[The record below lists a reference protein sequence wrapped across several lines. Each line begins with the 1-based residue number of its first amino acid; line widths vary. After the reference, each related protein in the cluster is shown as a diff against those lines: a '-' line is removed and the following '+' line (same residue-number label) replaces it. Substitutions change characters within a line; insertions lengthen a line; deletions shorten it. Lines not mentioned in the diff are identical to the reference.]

1 MKKDNY
7 KTLIQ
12 KRTKYSVKKVKE
24 LQADYLSKFNQFLT
38 SEIETKIQ
46 NPDFAQI
53 LKYSIQAGGKRI
65 RPLFVF
71 AVCKMFNRPIDQT
84 VFKAAAAIECLHT
97 YSLIHDDLPAMDNDD
112 YRRGQL
118 TSHKKFG
125 EANAILAG
133 DALLTLGLQWLAEL
147 PNHASDIVA
156 YVSQAVGPNG
166 MVYGQYL
173 DVRSETD
180 QSIQDI
186 AKIHHL
192 KTSRLFQASLY
203 TGLKLSEATAD
214 EISSTLRFGDA
225 FGLAFQIFDDLDD
238 AKQSS
243 PEGHDD
249 QDKTTYVSVYGI
261 DGAQSHLTEEISK
274 ARLALIDMSG
284 CDYLLDFLDYFDSE
298 E

>member
-1 MKKDNY
+1 ME
-7 KTLIQ
+7 
-12 KRTKYSVKKVKE
+12 KVRE
-24 LQADYLSKFNQFLT
+24 LQSEYLSDFNQFLT
-38 SEIETKIQ
+38 SEIESQIVDS
-46 NPDFAQI
+46 DFAEI
-53 LKYSIQAGGKRI
+53 LNYSIQAGGKRI

-71 AVCKMFNRPIDQT
+71 AVCRMLNRKIDET

-147 PNHASDIVA
+147 PNYAGDIVA
-156 YVSQAVGPNG
+156 YVSRAIGPNG

-173 DVRSETD
+173 DVLSETD
-180 QSIQDI
+180 QSIQDV

-203 TGLKLSEATAD
+203 TGLKLSDATAE
-214 EISSTLRFGDA
+214 EISSTLDFGDA

-238 AKQSS
+238 ANQAAL
-243 PEGHDD
+243 EGHDD
-249 QDKTTYVSVYGI
+249 EDKTTYVSIYGI
-261 DGAQSHLTEEISK
+261 DGAQSHLAEEISK
-274 ARLALIDMSG
+274 AKSALVAIPG
-284 CDYLLDFLDYFDSE
+284 RDYLLDFLDYFDSGE
-298 E
+298 

>member
-1 MKKDNY
+1 ME
-7 KTLIQ
+7 
-12 KRTKYSVKKVKE
+12 KVRE
-24 LQADYLSKFNQFLT
+24 LQSEYLSDFNQFLT
-38 SEIETKIQ
+38 SEIESQIVDS
-46 NPDFAQI
+46 DFAEI
-53 LKYSIQAGGKRI
+53 LNYSIQAGGKRI

-71 AVCKMFNRPIDQT
+71 AVCRMLNRKIDET

-97 YSLIHDDLPAMDNDD
+97 YSLIHDDLPDMDNDD

-147 PNHASDIVA
+147 PNCAGDIVA
-156 YVSQAVGPNG
+156 YVSRAIGANG

-173 DVRSETD
+173 DVLSETD
-180 QSIQDI
+180 QSIQDV

-203 TGLKLSEATAD
+203 TGLKLSDATAE
-214 EISSTLRFGDA
+214 EISSTLDFGDA

-238 AKQSS
+238 ANQAAL
-243 PEGHDD
+243 EGHDD
-249 QDKTTYVSVYGI
+249 EDKTTYVSIYGI
-261 DGAQSHLTEEISK
+261 DGAQSHLAEEISK
-274 ARLALIDMSG
+274 AKSALAAIPG
-284 CDYLLDFLDYFDSE
+284 RDYLLDFLDYFDSGE
-298 E
+298 

>member
-1 MKKDNY
+1 ME
-7 KTLIQ
+7 
-12 KRTKYSVKKVKE
+12 KVKE
-24 LQADYLSKFNQFLT
+24 LQADYLSEFNQFLT
-38 SEIETKIQ
+38 SEIETNIQ
-46 NPDFAQI
+46 NKEFAQI
-53 LKYSIQAGGKRI
+53 LNYSIQAGGKRI
-65 RPLFVF
+65 RPLFVL
-71 AVCKMFNRPIDQT
+71 AVCKMLNHPIDQT

-112 YRRGQL
+112 YRRGRL

-147 PNHASDIVA
+147 PHHAGDIVA
-156 YVSQAVGPNG
+156 YVSQAIGPNG

-173 DVRSETD
+173 DVLSETD
-180 QSIQDI
+180 QSIQDV

-238 AKQSS
+238 AKQSTL
-243 PEGHDD
+243 EGHDD
-249 QDKTTYVSVYGI
+249 ADKTTYVSLYGI
-261 DGAQSHLTEEISK
+261 EGAKAHLTHEIEK
-274 ARLALIDMSG
+274 AQRALADIEG
-284 CDYLLDFLDYFDSE
+284 RDYLLDFLDYFDSE